1 MMAQSQMQRDVLELN
16 MEDQLN
22 QIAGQKYGKTMAE
35 CSDKELYYTILDY
48 TKELTTVTEKLD
60 G

>member
-22 QIAGQKYGKTMAE
+22 QIAGQKYGKTMADAFLW
-35 CSDKELYYTILDY
+35 SPLFADDFK
-48 TKELTTVTEKLD
+48 
-60 G
+60 